1 IAAKMGLVDPA
12 ESLRIANERIAETLD
27 ARFPVYLLAGSRSDA
42 SSIWQLA
49 EIVKQG
55 NSPISSQP
63 GHTVS
68 LYLIGELIQH
78 CVLIRLRTHSE
89 AAL

>member
-1 IAAKMGLVDPA
+1 STLSSAIDGLRSNASVIAKTANAGASAIAAKMGLVDPA

-49 EIVKQG
+49 E
-55 NSPISSQP
+55 
-63 GHTVS
+63 
-68 LYLIGELIQH
+68 
-78 CVLIRLRTHSE
+78 
-89 AAL
+89 